1 LRTWFARIPETTT
14 ICIDMIIRKNFHMA
28 QRSIVQQGIIC
39 AVALSSLGACTTF
52 STALEPDRIDYKSAN
67 QAPSA
72 PKLEVPPDLTQFQ
85 HDNRYQVPEISSGT
99 VSASTYDKNKTGGS
113 GTTAVASTAGAT
125 SGSTLVPTVAINS
138 VSGMHI
144 ERDGS
149 QHWLVVHQ
157 TPEALWPQLRDFWQ
171 ESGFLINVDRP
182 ADGIMETDW
191 AENRAKIPSDFV
203 RDTLGKV
210 FDSLWSTGTRDKF
223 RTRLERT
230 ADGSTEIYISHQG
243 VEEVL
248 TGTQKDSTSWQAR
261 PADPGLEVEFL
272 GRMMGRLANDPKL
285 FKAAVANAVVDQPHA
300 KLVGAADGS
309 YVEVDESFDHAWR
322 RVGLALDRVGFTVED
337 RDRTQGLYFV
347 RYVDEAKSAEEK
359 GFFSKL
365 LSFGRDDAATALK
378 YRVSV
383 KESGDVSKISILNND
398 GKPENSDTSKKIL
411 GLLNDQL
418 K

>member
-1 LRTWFARIPETTT
+1 
-14 ICIDMIIRKNFHMA
+14 MA
-28 QRSIVQQGIIC
+28 QRSIVQHGLIG
-39 AVALSSLGACTTF
+39 AFALSSLAACTTF

-72 PKLEVPPDLTQFQ
+72 PKLEVPPDLTQLQ
-85 HDNRYQVPEISSGT
+85 KDNRYQVPEITSGT
-99 VSASTYDKNKTGGS
+99 VSASTYDKNKVGGATTTAS
-113 GTTAVASTAGAT
+113 GGTTVAA
-125 SGSTLVPTVAINS
+125 TVAVNA

-191 AENRAKIPSDFV
+191 AENRAKIPSDFI
-203 RDTLGKV
+203 RETLGKV
-210 FDSLWSTGTRDKF
+210 LDSLWSTGQRDKF
-223 RTRLERT
+223 RTRLERA

-248 TGTQKDSTSWQAR
+248 TGSQKETTAWQPR
-261 PADPGLEVEFL
+261 PAEPGLEVEFL
-272 GRMMGRLANDPKL
+272 GRVMARLANDPKL
-285 FKAAVANAVVDQPHA
+285 IKTAVANAVVDQPHA
-300 KLVGAADGS
+300 KLVSAADAS
-309 YVEVDESFDHAWR
+309 YVEVDEGFDHAWR

-347 RYVDEAKSAEEK
+347 RYVDEAKSASEK

-365 LSFGRDDAATALK
+365 LSFGSDDAAKALK
-378 YRVSV
+378 YRVSIV
-383 KESGDVSKISILNND
+383 EVGDVSKIVVLNND
-398 GKPENSDTSKKIL
+398 GKPENSDTTKKIL
-411 GLLNDQL
+411 NLLNEQL